1 MPKAK
6 KGAKKAPKAASA
18 GAGKG
23 KMAKKG
29 KGGRRAS
36 VIAGMQ
42 SLAAKGS
49 NARQDEQ
56 QVAMAMQKDYLAML
70 SGERVLLWT
79 SKTKQVRK
87 DALTVDQIE
96 GGVEYFTKGGTT
108 IKWSGDNI
116 SVNGASRRQRSA
128 VLPPAPS
135 RPRGSPCADS
145 TTIPYEDAVKG
156 YTAKKVQMAED
167 GEEEQEGDE
176 EVTVSLRETSA
187 FGGMQLQEVRGAVY
201 VRDFFAGGSAE
212 KSEINPGWKVV
223 AVKGMPFTTLFALSE
238 TYAKFKIR
246 ANSTVQFTFD
256 PSPSASLFQAM
267 ADDSATSDPL
277 GMYRAE
283 AAVPYREHSEPD
295 STELGKL
302 RMGDKISYT
311 EACTDEAGQTSI
323 KFCLNSLRLQDPQR
337 VLDGDDAAWVSTAND
352 PSGKP
357 LVERLNDDGSD
368 RNDAGTARKHGD
380 YYRVLERADVRI
392 SSDPESK
399 PAGAPADHLPARP
412 LPSRACPC
420 GSISLLTKKTRRR
433 L

>member
-116 SVNGASRRQRSA
+116 SVNGASPRQRSA
-128 VLPPAPS
+128 ALPPAPS
-135 RPRGSPCADS
+135 RPRGS
-145 TTIPYEDAVKG
+145 
-156 YTAKKVQMAED
+156 
-167 GEEEQEGDE
+167 
-176 EVTVSLRETSA
+176 
-187 FGGMQLQEVRGAVY
+187 
-201 VRDFFAGGSAE
+201 
-212 KSEINPGWKVV
+212 
-223 AVKGMPFTTLFALSE
+223 
-238 TYAKFKIR
+238 IR
-246 ANSTVQFTFD
+246 
-256 PSPSASLFQAM
+256 
-267 ADDSATSDPL
+267 
-277 GMYRAE
+277 
-283 AAVPYREHSEPD
+283 
-295 STELGKL
+295 
-302 RMGDKISYT
+302 I
-311 EACTDEAGQTSI
+311 
-323 KFCLNSLRLQDPQR
+323 
-337 VLDGDDAAWVSTAND
+337 
-352 PSGKP
+352 
-357 LVERLNDDGSD
+357 
-368 RNDAGTARKHGD
+368 
-380 YYRVLERADVRI
+380 
-392 SSDPESK
+392 
-399 PAGAPADHLPARP
+399 
-412 LPSRACPC
+412 
-420 GSISLLTKKTRRR
+420 
-433 L
+433 